1 MYSPQK
7 LHPVAYLGS
16 IASGIKNLWIP
27 VVLVLFNQREV
38 IFSGNISLTWILI
51 VGGILLL
58 LLLLFGAG
66 DFINKYRTR
75 FWIEDKKFIVKDGI
89 LTRREKELDV
99 GRIQSIDF
107 NEPIFH
113 RIFGAVKLEIT
124 TPGEGI
130 VIDTIKKSQARQL
143 QDILYREKEKINNEE
158 IEDGR
163 EEAEVENLS
172 ESSETT
178 GDMSETSEGKSTFT
192 DLYKMPVKALLLM
205 SMTSGALGS
214 FLAIVFAFL
223 NLVGATF
230 LIETY
235 LEYFENAFQSLAIGI
250 TIAILLFIIVGYI
263 IGIIILMIKYYNY
276 TLKSQGTDLAVE
288 YGLLEKKHKSVNI
301 NRVQNIMIKDSLLR
315 RMIGYYSLAVTIT
328 SEDFSKDNANG
339 SVTLLPFVKKKELY
353 EIIHEIFPNYHVELP
368 ESVVPLRGYRRYFQ
382 IMTAILIIITGVVQY
397 FWWSYAWI
405 IGLLLI
411 MIIVLSGVYSA
422 RNSGYRIKKD
432 EINMMT
438 ASFFTR
444 SHFISKHEKII
455 GAKIDENPL
464 LIRAK
469 LANISVT
476 TAAGAAGSSA
486 TIHYIDREDIDTIW
500 KWVEGGGNHE

>member
-432 EINMMT
+432 EINMMA

-444 SHFISKHEKII
+444 SHFIIKHEKII

>member
-444 SHFISKHEKII
+444 SHFIIKHEKII